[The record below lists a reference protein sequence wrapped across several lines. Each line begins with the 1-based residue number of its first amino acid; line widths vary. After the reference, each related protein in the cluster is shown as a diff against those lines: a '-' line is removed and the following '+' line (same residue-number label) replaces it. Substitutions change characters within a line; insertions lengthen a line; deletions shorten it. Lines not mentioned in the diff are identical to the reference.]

1 MTDFKGCTDVCRVDK
16 QPCTRENCRHWMD
29 YSDDLNCSIIAAED
43 HGPMTLEEISK
54 RMGVTLVQIKNIQD
68 RAMDKMKKKMLPT
81 MHE

>member
-1 MTDFKGCTDVCRVDK
+1 M
-16 QPCTRENCRHWMD
+16 E

-68 RAMDKMKKKMLPT
+68 RAIDKVKKRMGHAY
-81 MHE
+81 HE